1 VTSALRVR
9 LALFALVLG
18 GCAQATELVLVID
31 TDLEVP
37 GELSRVE
44 IDVTNSMA
52 VPTRTAVDLTSGSAP
67 PLPLTLGITSRRGDA
82 DVRIEVRGYLES
94 GEILVR
100 DVATRLTPGRSRLL
114 RVLLVRRCL
123 SLRCGVAE
131 TCAETGCRSVDV
143 DPAELPDWGGAPPAL
158 DGACA
163 EVEETC
169 NLVDDDCDDAIDEGV
184 MLETDPA
191 NCGRCGR
198 ACGGACVGGYCAG
211 ERPVE
216 VVAGGAHTCVRR
228 ENGAIACFGW
238 NAEGQLGTSRLDR
251 SSVPL
256 DVPELAGVR
265 ALAAGGAFGCAIDA
279 RGALS
284 CVGDGDDGALGRG
297 DRLDGLSYARVMD
310 AGAYERLAAGTRHAC
325 AAGGGVVACWGD
337 RERGAAGMSGALR
350 PSPIAGLMG
359 ATALGA
365 GDEHSC
371 AVASGAVLC
380 WGSNAAGQLGR
391 DPGMVASTETA
402 AAVPGLDGVTALA
415 LGRDFSCALRMGE
428 VLCWGDN
435 TFGQLG
441 ATGVTASFAPL
452 AVEGIADAVAISA
465 AAGGLH
471 ACALRAGGRV
481 SCWGANLSGQ
491 LGDGTTDSAAMPV
504 EVRGVTGAVSV
515 AAGGLS
521 GDGRGHTCVV
531 LGDGEVR
538 CAGDGTLGQTGDAGL
553 AATRTSMA
561 AVPGLP

>member
-1 VTSALRVR
+1 VRALRAA
-9 LALFALVLG
+9 LALFALALG
-18 GCAQATELVLVID
+18 ACTQATEIVLVVD

-37 GELSRVE
+37 AELSRVE

-82 DVRIEVRGYLES
+82 DVRLEVRGYLES

-100 DVATRLTPGRSRLL
+100 DVATRLTPGSSRML

-123 SLRCGVAE
+123 SLRCGAGE
-131 TCAETGCRSVDV
+131 TCAETGCRSVAV
-143 DPAELPDWGGAPPAL
+143 EPAELPAWSGAPPSL
-158 DGACA
+158 DGAACA
-163 EVEETC
+163 EAEELC

-184 MLETDPA
+184 MLDDDPA

-198 ACGGACVGGYCAG
+198 ACAPCVGGYCAG

-228 ENGAIACFGW
+228 ENGSIACFGW

-251 SSVPL
+251 SSIPL
-256 DVPELAGVR
+256 DVPGLAGVR
-265 ALAAGGAFGCAIDA
+265 TLAAGGAFGCAIDA

-297 DRLDGLSYARVMD
+297 DRIDGLAYAPVMD
-310 AGAYERLAAGTRHAC
+310 AGAYQRLAAGARHAC
-325 AAGGGVVACWGD
+325 AASSDAVACWGD
-337 RERGAAGMSGALR
+337 RERGAAGMPGALR
-350 PSPIAGLMG
+350 PSPIAGTMG

-365 GDEHSC
+365 GGEHSC
-371 AVASGAVLC
+371 AVMGGTVLC
-380 WGSNAAGQLGR
+380 WGSNEAGQLGR
-391 DPGMVASTETA
+391 DPAMVAAIETA
-402 AAVPGLDGVTALA
+402 APVPGLDGVTALA
-415 LGRDFSCALRMGE
+415 LGRDFTCALRMGE

-435 TFGQLG
+435 AFGQLG
-441 ATGVTASFAPL
+441 ATGTTASFAPV
-452 AVEGIADAVAISA
+452 AVEGIADAEAITA

-481 SCWGANLSGQ
+481 SCWGANASGQ
-491 LGDGTTDSAAMPV
+491 LGDGTTESRAGAV
-504 EVRGVTGAVSV
+504 EMRGLSGAVSV

-531 LGDGEVR
+531 LGDGAVR
-538 CAGDGTLGQTGDAGL
+538 CAGDGRLGQTGDAALG
-553 AATRTSMA
+553 AVRSMLA